1 MPFGPAAAVCAVLA
15 AGSLALP
22 SALGY
27 DPYAWLVWGREL
39 AHLDLSTTGGPSF
52 KPLPALVMA
61 PLSPLGDAAPG
72 AWALIVRGA
81 GLLGVVLAFRV
92 AARLAGPAAGA
103 TAALAAALAEGQV
116 RNGLQGYSEPL
127 LICLALGAVDAHLGG
142 RRRLAFG
149 LGVLGSL
156 VRPELWLLVALYGL
170 WTWRS
175 DVRFRPLIAAG
186 LVAVPALWVGLD
198 WWGSGELLHGGSV
211 ARSTPP
217 ESAALTDRPALTVI
231 RRAAELVTAPVL
243 AAAIAAA
250 ALALR
255 RRDAV
260 VTALAAA
267 TALWVAAVAVM
278 AELGFTG
285 NIRYLA
291 VPAGLLAVLGGVGVG
306 WLIELAP
313 PARRLAA
320 GGAAA
325 AILLA
330 FAFVPARAGV
340 RWLSVAREQ
349 HDQLDE
355 LRDATELAGGRTA
368 VLAHGRPAVNPSV
381 ATALA
386 WELDVPLDR
395 VQATWGST
403 PAHPHWR
410 PPAAV
415 FRAPP
420 RFAGT
425 PPSLG
430 GRRPDRPLRSGRWEV
445 VVVAPVPGSD

>member
-1 MPFGPAAAVCAVLA
+1 M
-15 AGSLALP
+15 
-22 SALGY
+22 
-27 DPYAWLVWGREL
+27 
-39 AHLDLSTTGGPSF
+39 
-52 KPLPALVMA
+52 
-61 PLSPLGDAAPG
+61 
-72 AWALIVRGA
+72 
-81 GLLGVVLAFRV
+81 VLAFRV

-175 DVRFRPLIAAG
+175 DARFRPLIAAG

-217 ESAALTDRPALTVI
+217 ESAALTDRPALTVV

-267 TALWVAAVAVM
+267 AALWVAAVAVM

-325 AILLA
+325 ALLLS

-355 LRDATELAGGRTA
+355 LRDATELAGAARLSSPTA
-368 VLAHGRPAVNPSV
+368 VRRSTRP
-381 ATALA
+381 
-386 WELDVPLDR
+386 
-395 VQATWGST
+395 
-403 PAHPHWR
+403 WR
-410 PPAAV
+410 PRSRGSWTSRSTGCRP
-415 FRAPP
+415 RGAP
-420 RFAGT
+420 R
-425 PPSLG
+425 PPTRTG
-430 GRRPDRPLRSGRWEV
+430 GRRRRCSGRRL
-445 VVVAPVPGSD
+445 ASPGLHPAWVGAARTGRCGAAAGRSW

>member
-1 MPFGPAAAVCAVLA
+1 M
-15 AGSLALP
+15 
-22 SALGY
+22 
-27 DPYAWLVWGREL
+27 
-39 AHLDLSTTGGPSF
+39 
-52 KPLPALVMA
+52 
-61 PLSPLGDAAPG
+61 
-72 AWALIVRGA
+72 
-81 GLLGVVLAFRV
+81 
-92 AARLAGPAAGA
+92 
-103 TAALAAALAEGQV
+103 
-116 RNGLQGYSEPL
+116 
-127 LICLALGAVDAHLGG
+127 
-142 RRRLAFG
+142 
-149 LGVLGSL
+149 
-156 VRPELWLLVALYGL
+156 
-170 WTWRS
+170 
-175 DVRFRPLIAAG
+175 
-186 LVAVPALWVGLD
+186 
-198 WWGSGELLHGGSV
+198 
-211 ARSTPP
+211 
-217 ESAALTDRPALTVI
+217 
-231 RRAAELVTAPVL
+231 
-243 AAAIAAA
+243 
-250 ALALR
+250 
-255 RRDAV
+255 
-260 VTALAAA
+260 TALAAA

-306 WLIELAP
+306 WLIDLAP

-325 AILLA
+325 AVLLA

-420 RFAGT
+420 RFAGP